1 MKIAK
6 QQLLKLI
13 KEELETVMKEVEELE
28 EVKSDREQQ
37 GAVDKLAHDKAKKGM
52 MKQDL
57 ADKEKEAKGQ
67 DKNPVASEKRPLGGK
82 PNLNGKDGKY
92 NNPVKSAYGTAKG
105 QGLVAEAELDEAEE
119 LEEIK
124 GAMGRNLAKFGREMA
139 RPTGGDPSNSVRSAI
154 RNVDLSADKRD
165 EPDDDYYADDDQLG
179 SATKDEEIDG
189 MLSVMGVDPQS
200 QEGMD
205 LRVAIKAAAEK
216 VRARST
222 KRYGQVAQGGL
233 NEEGKEMKQISE
245 SFRRFTKI
253 LKG

>member
-28 EVKSDREQQ
+28 E
-37 GAVDKLAHDKAKKGM
+37 AKKDPDPSASPDRRYR
-52 MKQDL
+52 KEVSDAIKKDL
-57 ADKEKEAKGQ
+57 ADQ
-67 DKNPVASEKRPLGGK
+67 DKNNALRQIKKKEGNRVEEG
-82 PNLNGKDGKY
+82 
-92 NNPVKSAYGTAKG
+92 
-105 QGLVAEAELDEAEE
+105 LDEAEE

-124 GAMGRNLAKFGREMA
+124 GPMGGNLAKFGREMA

-216 VRARST
+216 VRARSA

-233 NEEGKEMKQISE
+233 NEEEKEMKQISE
-245 SFRRFTKI
+245 SFRRFTKV

>member
-13 KEELETVMKEVEELE
+13 KEELETVMKEADLE
-28 EVKSDREQQ
+28 EAKKDSYGREVT
-37 GAVDKLAHDKAKKGM
+37 AAIRKDNEEKAKK
-52 MKQDL
+52 QDL
-57 ADKEKEAKGQ
+57 RSI
-67 DKNPVASEKRPLGGK
+67 KNQTKKVEEG
-82 PNLNGKDGKY
+82 
-92 NNPVKSAYGTAKG
+92 
-105 QGLVAEAELDEAEE
+105 LDEAEE

-124 GAMGRNLAKFGREMA
+124 GPMGGQLAKFGREMA

-216 VRARST
+216 VRARSA

-233 NEEGKEMKQISE
+233 NEEEKEMKQISE
-245 SFRRFTKI
+245 SFRRFTKV